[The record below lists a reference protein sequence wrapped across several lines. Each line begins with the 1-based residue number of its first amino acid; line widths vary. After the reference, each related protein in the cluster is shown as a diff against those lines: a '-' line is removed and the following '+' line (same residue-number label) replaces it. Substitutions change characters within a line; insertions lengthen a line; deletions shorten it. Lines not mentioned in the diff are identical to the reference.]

1 MNYDIYL
8 VGVGGQGVLTIADL
22 VAQAALQA
30 GVAANYYPT
39 KGMAQRGGFVK
50 AQVRLGRTMVGPQ
63 IPEKGADLVIAM
75 ELSEALKAVRYIR
88 PGGDFLLFGHVWQP
102 TAVLLGKAPYP
113 ARDQVEEQIRVA
125 GARLC
130 YLDPEGVPLLE
141 GTRAGQRLCIRRGG
155 GTYRA
160 GARVG
165 CYGRGASGRDPLA
178 ARGRPQQAGLCG
190 RGGCRVAYYGY
201 KLTGPVLPARCGAGR
216 FDDRGEARLPDHTA
230 APAGWLYAYLCR
242 EPQSQ
247 RGGWHPRL

>member
-130 YLDPEGVPLLE
+130 YLDPEGIPLLE
-141 GTRAGQRLCIRRGG
+141 GTRVPANVYVLGAAVGRTGLGRVLDAKAVAHLVETRWRRG
-155 GTYRA
+155 
-160 GARVG
+160 
-165 CYGRGASGRDPLA
+165 A
-178 ARGRPQQAGLCG
+178 ARNKLAFTAG
-190 RGGCRVAYYGY
+190 V
-201 KLTGPVLPARCGAGR
+201 GAG
-216 FDDRGEARLPDHTA
+216 
-230 APAGWLYAYLCR
+230 
-242 EPQSQ
+242 
-247 RGGWHPRL
+247 